1 MSKKKIRLELK
12 ARKRERAIEVACVGG
27 NPILVNQ
34 APFKTYTD
42 KGAQMVTKN
51 TYQKVFG
58 KKTTLGEELLIRAK
72 RV

>member
-1 MSKKKIRLELK
+1 MSKKKIGIELNSQIDESTIVV
-12 ARKRERAIEVACVGG
+12 AAIGEDPQIVSLS
-27 NPILVNQ
+27 PS
-34 APFKTYTD
+34 KTYTD

-58 KKTTLGEELLIRAK
+58 KNTTLGEVLLLRAR